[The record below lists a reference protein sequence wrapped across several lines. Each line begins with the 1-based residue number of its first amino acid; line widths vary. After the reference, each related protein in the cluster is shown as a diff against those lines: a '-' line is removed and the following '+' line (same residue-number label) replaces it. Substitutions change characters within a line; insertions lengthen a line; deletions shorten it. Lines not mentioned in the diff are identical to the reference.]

1 MGVMSLIV
9 KVHLG
14 DIIQLTCYIMPP
26 NVGILILHCVHVG
39 AQLPVKY
46 NRM

>member
-1 MGVMSLIV
+1 MDVMPLIV

-14 DIIQLTCYIMPP
+14 DVIQLTCYIMPP
-26 NVGILILHCVHVG
+26 NVGILILQCVHVG
-39 AQLPVKY
+39 AQVTVKY